1 MSTLLQPGLTYS
13 HTFVVSE
20 SKLVPALY
28 PEAPELQIMPNVFAT
43 GFLVGL
49 LEWTCIKAIN
59 PHIDWPSQQ
68 SVGTSIDIKHL
79 AATPAGFEITSSIEL
94 REVDGRRLVFSVEA
108 HDGVDLICQGTHERF
123 IIDREKFDARL
134 KAKQSDRPAT

>member
-1 MSTLLQPGLTYS
+1 MNTLLQPGLIFS

-28 PEAPELQIMPNVFAT
+28 PEAAELQIMPNVFAT

-59 PHIDWPSQQ
+59 PHIDWPKQQ
-68 SVGTSIDIKHL
+68 SVGTAIDIKHL

-94 REVDGRRLVFSVEA
+94 REVDGRRLIFSVEA
-108 HDGVDLICQGTHERF
+108 HDGVDLICTGTHERF

-134 KAKQSDRPAT
+134 ETKLGSKPVT

>member
-79 AATPAGFEITSSIEL
+79 AATAASSCAKWTAGGLSS
-94 REVDGRRLVFSVEA
+94 RWKRTTGS
-108 HDGVDLICQGTHERF
+108 T
-123 IIDREKFDARL
+123 
-134 KAKQSDRPAT
+134 

>member
-1 MSTLLQPGLTYS
+1 
-13 HTFVVSE
+13 VVSE

-134 KAKQSDRPAT
+134 KAKQSDRPVT